1 MLDITLLG
9 TSALMPLPERALTAV
24 MVPTREG
31 VEPFAKLTWKSSNKK
46 VAKVSKYGTV
56 TPRREG
62 TAYITVRTGNGK
74 SARVKV
80 RVYDPYKPTGVSLDP
95 TGTVEIKVGESLQ
108 LNAVL
113 TPENARTTLTWVT
126 SNKKIASVYSSGV
139 VYGRRPGTV
148 AITVYT
154 KNGKK
159 ARMYVRV
166 VA

>member
-1 MLDITLLG
+1 MKKRILASVLAMLLIMAVS
-9 TSALMPLPERALTAV
+9 TSALAA
-24 MVPTREG
+24 TRWI
-31 VEPFAKLTWKSSNKK
+31 K
-46 VAKVSKYGTV
+46 
-56 TPRREG
+56 
-62 TAYITVRTGNGK
+62 TGNGK

-95 TGTVEIKVGESLQ
+95 AGTVEIKVGESLQ